1 MRWLLPAGS
10 IGPRR
15 YAINLLGPASDM
27 TKQPD
32 STLRAPTTGYSRR
45 LRNKREARGR
55 GGRPVSPPC
64 FPGYIQY
71 VSLRLLDVTW
81 DTCQSGIGNIPD

>member
-32 STLRAPTTGYSRR
+32 STLRAPTTGYTDSRAR
-45 LRNKREARGR
+45 QLLR
-55 GGRPVSPPC
+55 PWLQPTPP
-64 FPGYIQY
+64 
-71 VSLRLLDVTW
+71 
-81 DTCQSGIGNIPD
+81 